1 MINYLRSDNILEV
14 QSWQIITI
22 VLCILLSAFFSS
34 VETAFSFVNTIRI
47 QSYADDGDKRA
58 KKVLYITEN
67 FDKALTA
74 ILICN
79 NIVNLGCSSLATVV
93 CLELFGDIGTAIATG
108 ATTLLVLTFGE
119 VIPKCLAKEHSE
131 AYSLATASIL
141 KAITII
147 LSPIVIFFIKLKE
160 AAIKIAGSKEEQ
172 PSVTEDELKQIV
184 ETIEDEGVLEE
195 DESEMVQSV
204 LDFDDKTV
212 LEILTPR
219 VDMTA
224 IDIMDP
230 PEKLKHIIIESRYS
244 RIPVYKDT
252 IDHIIGILY
261 TRDYLEELANGKE
274 PNIGKLIQPA
284 YFVFNNQNLSK
295 ILSDFKRKRLHI
307 AVVTDE
313 YGGTLGIVTM
323 EDLLEEIV
331 GEIWDEDEEIE
342 NDCTKISDNEYIVSG
357 DMPLEDLFD
366 LADID
371 SDDVE
376 TDAVTVG
383 GFILEHFTTIP
394 RRKAKFSF
402 RNISLQVQQVKR
414 QRIISANVEI
424 DPIEDEEDED

>member
-1 MINYLRSDNILEV
+1 MDV
-14 QSWQIITI
+14 QSWQIILI
-22 VLCILLSAFFSS
+22 ILCIILSAFFSS
-34 VETAFSFVNTIRI
+34 VETAFSFVNVIRI
-47 QSYADDGDKRA
+47 QGYADDGDKRA
-58 KKVLYITEN
+58 KNVLYITDR
-67 FDKALTA
+67 FDKALTT

-93 CLELFGDIGTAIATG
+93 CLNLFGDIGTAIATG

-119 VIPKCLAKEHSE
+119 IIPKCLAKEHCES
-131 AYSLATASIL
+131 YSLATAGIL
-141 KAITII
+141 KALTVVLTPVVFI
-147 LSPIVIFFIKLKE
+147 FIKLKE
-160 AAIKIAGSKEEQ
+160 LALKIAGTKNEQ

-184 ETIEDEGVLEE
+184 ENIEGEGVLEE

-219 VDMTA
+219 VDLTA
-224 IDIMDP
+224 IDIMDS
-230 PEKLKHIIIESRYS
+230 PEKLRHIIIESRYS
-244 RIPVYKDT
+244 RIPVYKET
-252 IDHIIGILY
+252 IDHIIGILH
-261 TRDYLEELANGKE
+261 TRDYLEILALGEE
-274 PNIGKLIQPA
+274 PNLGKLIQPA

-307 AVVTDE
+307 AIVTDE

-342 NDCTKISDNEYIVSG
+342 NDCTKISENEYFVSG
-357 DMPLEDLFD
+357 DMPLEDLFEI
-366 LADID
+366 ADID
-371 SDDVE
+371 PDDVE

-394 RRKAKFSF
+394 RRKARFTF
-402 RNISLQVQQVKR
+402 ENIELTVQQVNS
-414 QRIISANVEI
+414 QRIISVNVK
-424 DPIEDEEDED
+424 IEPKEDKDEKD

>member
-1 MINYLRSDNILEV
+1 MDV
-14 QSWQIITI
+14 QSWQIILI
-22 VLCILLSAFFSS
+22 ILCIILSAFFSS
-34 VETAFSFVNTIRI
+34 VETAFSFVNVIRI
-47 QSYADDGDKRA
+47 QGYADDGDKRA
-58 KKVLYITEN
+58 KNVLYITDR
-67 FDKALTA
+67 FDKALTT

-93 CLELFGDIGTAIATG
+93 CLNLFGDIGTAIATG

-119 VIPKCLAKEHSE
+119 IIPKCLAKEHCE
-131 AYSLATASIL
+131 RYSLATAGIL
-141 KAITII
+141 KALTII
-147 LSPIVIFFIKLKE
+147 LTPIVFIFLKLKGL
-160 AAIKIAGSKEEQ
+160 ALKIAGTKNEQ

-184 ETIEDEGVLEE
+184 ENIEGEGVLEE

-219 VDMTA
+219 VDLTA
-224 IDIMDP
+224 IDIMDS
-230 PEKLKHIIIESRYS
+230 PEKLRHIIMESRYS
-244 RIPVYKDT
+244 RIPVYKET
-252 IDHIIGILY
+252 IDHIIGILH
-261 TRDYLEELANGKE
+261 TRDYLEILARGEE
-274 PNIGKLIQPA
+274 PNLGKLIQPA

-307 AVVTDE
+307 AIVTDE

-342 NDCTKISDNEYIVSG
+342 NDCTKISENEYFVSG
-357 DMPLEDLFD
+357 DMPLEDLFEI
-366 LADID
+366 ADID
-371 SDDVE
+371 PDDVE

-394 RRKAKFSF
+394 RRKARFTYE
-402 RNISLQVQQVKR
+402 NIELTVQQVNS
-414 QRIISANVEI
+414 QRIISVNVI
-424 DPIEDEEDED
+424 IHPKEDKDEKD

>member
-1 MINYLRSDNILEV
+1 MDVHIWKIIIIILCV
-14 QSWQIITI
+14 I
-22 VLCILLSAFFSS
+22 LSAFFSS

-47 QSYADDGDKRA
+47 QSYADDGNRKA
-58 KKVLYITEN
+58 KKALYIIDH

-79 NIVNLGCSSLATVV
+79 NAVNLGCSSLATVV
-93 CLELFGDIGTAIATG
+93 CLDLFGDIGTAIATG
-108 ATTLLVLTFGE
+108 ATTLIVLTFGE
-119 VIPKCLAKEHSE
+119 VLPKCLAKEHAE
-131 AYSLATASIL
+131 VYSLATAGIL
-141 KAITII
+141 KSITIL
-147 LSPIVIFFIKLKE
+147 LSPIVFLFVKLKE
-160 AAIKIAGSKEEQ
+160 LAVKLAGAKDEQ

-184 ETIEDEGVLEE
+184 ENIEDEGVLEE

-224 IDIMDP
+224 IDITDP
-230 PEKLKHIIIESRYS
+230 PEKLRHIIIESRYS
-244 RIPVYKDT
+244 RIPVYKET

-261 TRDYLEELANGKE
+261 TRDYLEELANGCE

-342 NDCTKISDNEYIVSG
+342 NDCTKVSDTEYIVSG

-366 LADID
+366 LAEID
-371 SDDVE
+371 PDDVE

-394 RRKAKFSF
+394 RRKAKFTYE
-402 RNISLQVQQVKR
+402 NITLQVQQVNS
-414 QRIISANVEI
+414 QRIIAANVTILPKEEKA
-424 DPIEDEEDED
+424 ED

>member
-1 MINYLRSDNILEV
+1 MEV
-14 QSWQIITI
+14 QSWQIIVI
-22 VLCILLSAFFSS
+22 ILCIILSAFFSS
-34 VETAFSFVNTIRI
+34 VETAFSFVNVIRI
-47 QSYADDGDKRA
+47 QSYADDGNKKA
-58 KKVLYITEN
+58 KNVLYITER
-67 FDKALTA
+67 FDKALTT

-93 CLELFGDIGTAIATG
+93 CLNLFGDIGTAIATG

-119 VIPKCLAKEHSE
+119 IIPKCLAKEHCES
-131 AYSLATASIL
+131 YSLATAGVL
-141 KAITII
+141 KALTV
-147 LSPIVIFFIKLKE
+147 LLTPIVFVFIKLKE
-160 AAIKIAGSKEEQ
+160 LALKIAGTKAEQ

-184 ETIEDEGVLEE
+184 ENIEGEGVLEE

-212 LEILTPR
+212 LEVLTPR

-224 IDIMDP
+224 IDIMDS
-230 PEKLKHIIIESRYS
+230 PEKLRHIILESRYS
-244 RIPVYKDT
+244 RIPVYKET
-252 IDHIIGILY
+252 VDHIIGILH
-261 TRDYLEELANGKE
+261 TRDYLEVLANGEE
-274 PNIGKLIQPA
+274 PNLGKLIQPA
-284 YFVFNNQNLSK
+284 YFVFNNQKLSQ

-307 AVVTDE
+307 AIVTDE

-342 NDCTKISDNEYIVSG
+342 NDCTKISDTEYIVSG
-357 DMPLEDLFD
+357 DMPLEDLFE

-371 SDDVE
+371 PDSVE

-394 RRKAKFSF
+394 RRKARFTYE
-402 RNISLQVQQVKR
+402 NIELVVQQVNS
-414 QRIISANVEI
+414 QRIISVNVKIKPKEN
-424 DPIEDEEDED
+424 EKA

>member
-1 MINYLRSDNILEV
+1 MNYRSDKILEV
-14 QSWQIITI
+14 QLWQIIVI
-22 VLCILLSAFFSS
+22 ILCILLSAFFSS
-34 VETAFSFVNTIRI
+34 VETAFSFVNKLRI
-47 QSYADDGDKRA
+47 QSYADDGDKKA
-58 KKVLYITEN
+58 KKALYITEH

-93 CLELFGDIGTAIATG
+93 CLELFGNIGTAIATG

-119 VIPKCLAKEHSE
+119 IIPKCLAKEHSE
-131 AYSLATASIL
+131 AYSLATAGIL
-141 KAITII
+141 KAITIV
-147 LSPIVIFFIKLKE
+147 LTPIVFLFVKLKE
-160 AAIKIAGSKEEQ
+160 VAFKVAGSKDEQ

-184 ETIEDEGVLEE
+184 ENIEDEGVLEE

-212 LEILTPR
+212 LEVLTPR

-230 PEKLKHIIIESRYS
+230 PEKLKHIIFESRYS
-244 RIPVYKDT
+244 RIPVYKET

-261 TRDYLEELANGKE
+261 TRDYLEELASGNE

-371 SDDVE
+371 PDDVE

-394 RRKAKFSF
+394 RRKAKFKF
-402 RNISLQVQQVKR
+402 ENILLQVQQVNS
-414 QRIISANVEI
+414 QRIIAANVTI
-424 DPIEDEEDED
+424 DPIEEDTED

>member
-1 MINYLRSDNILEV
+1 MDV
-14 QSWQIITI
+14 QSWQIILI
-22 VLCILLSAFFSS
+22 ILCIILSAFFSS
-34 VETAFSFVNTIRI
+34 VETAFSFVNVIRI
-47 QSYADDGDKRA
+47 QGYADDGDKRA
-58 KKVLYITEN
+58 KNVLYITDR
-67 FDKALTA
+67 FDKALTT

-93 CLELFGDIGTAIATG
+93 CLNLFGDIGTAIATG

-119 VIPKCLAKEHSE
+119 IIPKCLAKEHCES
-131 AYSLATASIL
+131 YSLATAGIL
-141 KAITII
+141 KALTVVLTPVVFI
-147 LSPIVIFFIKLKE
+147 FIKLKE
-160 AAIKIAGSKEEQ
+160 LALKIAGTKNEQ

-184 ETIEDEGVLEE
+184 ENIEGEGVLEE

-219 VDMTA
+219 VDLTA
-224 IDIMDP
+224 IDIMDN
-230 PEKLKHIIIESRYS
+230 PEKLRHIIIESRYS
-244 RIPVYKDT
+244 RIPVYKET
-252 IDHIIGILY
+252 IDHIIGILH
-261 TRDYLEELANGKE
+261 TRDYLEILALGEE
-274 PNIGKLIQPA
+274 PNLGKLIQPA

-307 AVVTDE
+307 AIVTDE

-342 NDCTKISDNEYIVSG
+342 NDCTKISENEYFVSG
-357 DMPLEDLFD
+357 DMPLEDLFEI
-366 LADID
+366 ADID
-371 SDDVE
+371 PDDVE

-394 RRKAKFSF
+394 RRKARFTF
-402 RNISLQVQQVKR
+402 ENIELTVQQVNS
-414 QRIISANVEI
+414 QRIISVNVK
-424 DPIEDEEDED
+424 IEPKEDKDEKD